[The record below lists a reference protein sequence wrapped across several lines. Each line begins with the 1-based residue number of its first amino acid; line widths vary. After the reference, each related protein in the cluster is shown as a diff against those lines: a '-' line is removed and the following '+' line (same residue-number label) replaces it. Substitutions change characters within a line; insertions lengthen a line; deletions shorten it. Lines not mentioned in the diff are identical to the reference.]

1 MYEYSEDNLIEQTAI
16 DLFFNQLGWDTQLA
30 YNKESFGEGST
41 LGRLNKKEVVLK
53 KIFFEKLKQFNPN
66 LPDQAYNQAYEKLIE
81 ESITKSLAEIN
92 FEKYQLLRNG
102 IPVDFINEKGEQVK
116 NKTLKVF
123 DFDNA
128 DNNNFLAVRQLWI
141 QGNSNRE
148 RRPDI
153 IGFVNGIPLLFIELK
168 AAHRKLENA
177 YNDNFTDYKD
187 VIPKLFYYNAFVMLS
202 NGIESRIGSVTGKYQ
217 HFHEWKRI
225 TEEDEGIVALD
236 RIIVGVCEKRRFL
249 DMFENFIL
257 FDNSL
262 GKVVKLIARNHQF
275 IGVNKAIENLKRKT
289 ESGKFE
295 LERLEQIKKNLSPEE
310 YQNQKSEIQ
319 NRKSQLGVFW
329 HTQGSGKSYSMV
341 FFCQKIHRKFT
352 GSYTFLIVTDRNELD
367 TQIYGTFSGVGA
379 VPQVKAGAKDSLKAG
394 SGKHLKELL
403 SSEHRYLFTLIHKFN
418 FEELITE
425 RDNIIVITDEAHRT
439 QNGQLAMNLRNAL
452 PNASFIGFTGT
463 PLFKDDEITKR
474 IFGDYVSR
482 YDFKRSV
489 DDGAT
494 VPLYYENRGEYL
506 GLKNPVINEQI
517 RAVID
522 AESEDLD
529 SDQRSRVEQLFARE
543 YPILTAKKRL
553 DAIAKDVVWHF
564 CNRGYKGKG
573 MFIALDKLTAVKM
586 YDLIT
591 VHWEKYVEQVEK
603 EISKGKY
610 GDQELLEKSREL
622 QWIKETE
629 ICVVVSP
636 EQNEIQKFQKWDLDI
651 EPHREKMNTQDLETR
666 FKDENDP
673 FRFVIVCA
681 MWITG
686 FDVPTLSTLYLD
698 KPLKSHTLM
707 QAIARANRISEGK
720 NNGLIVDYI
729 ETYTAL
735 LDALAIYGSGGDE
748 GGSGG
753 GEKPEPPVKPKEELI
768 KQLEE
773 ALEATETFL
782 QDEVK
787 FDLQELINADGLH
800 KLAAMEKAVNAV
812 YTNDETKRKFQ
823 VLAREVFN
831 KYKALQ
837 PDKVLNQYAPR
848 KNAIDVIYTAIE
860 DNIESADVAEIMR
873 KIQNV
878 VDGSI
883 EILAAEPVPSPE
895 GIGTGDEGID
905 LSGLNFDLL
914 EQYFLKTKNK
924 NAVVQSL
931 KDKVEKQLKRMV
943 ERNPLTVDYYKRYQQ
958 IIEEYNR
965 GKDEVVIKE
974 TFRKL
979 IELVNSYSAEEAHT
993 KREGLNDEQKAI
1005 FDILRRGK
1013 SLDEKEK
1020 KEVKKIAIELIEELK
1035 KEKLRIDQW
1044 AEKSITAAAIYNYVN
1059 KTLFEFLP
1067 YPTYQTDDIDLRTN
1081 LVYEHLKNQ
1090 YFGGGISIYGKF

>member
-1 MYEYSEDNLIEQTAI
+1 METHHQ
-16 DLFFNQLGWDTQLA
+16 
-30 YNKESFGEGST
+30 
-41 LGRLNKKEVVLK
+41 
-53 KIFFEKLKQFNPN
+53 
-66 LPDQAYNQAYEKLIE
+66 
-81 ESITKSLAEIN
+81 
-92 FEKYQLLRNG
+92 
-102 IPVDFINEKGEQVK
+102 
-116 NKTLKVF
+116 
-123 DFDNA
+123 
-128 DNNNFLAVRQLWI
+128 
-141 QGNSNRE
+141 
-148 RRPDI
+148 
-153 IGFVNGIPLLFIELK
+153 
-168 AAHRKLENA
+168 
-177 YNDNFTDYKD
+177 
-187 VIPKLFYYNAFVMLS
+187 
-202 NGIESRIGSVTGKYQ
+202 
-217 HFHEWKRI
+217 
-225 TEEDEGIVALD
+225 EDEGIVALD
-236 RIIVGVCEKRRFL
+236 RIIVGVCEKNRFL
-249 DMFENFIL
+249 DLFENFIL

-275 IGVNKAIENLKRKT
+275 IGVNKAIENIQHKEQLYKL
-289 ESGKFE
+289 GKIT
-295 LERLEQIKKNLSPEE
+295 LEEK
-310 YQNQKSEIQ
+310 QK
-319 NRKSQLGVFW
+319 LGVFW

-341 FFCQKIHRKFT
+341 FFCQKIHHKFT
-352 GSYTFLIVTDRNELD
+352 GSYTFLVVTDRNELD

-379 VPQVKAGAKDSLKAG
+379 VPQVKAGAKDSLKAS
-394 SGKHLKELL
+394 SGKHLRELL
-403 SSEHRYLFTLIHKFN
+403 GSEHRYLFTLIHKFN
-418 FEELITE
+418 FEEEITK
-425 RDNIIVITDEAHRT
+425 RNNIIVISDEAHRT
-439 QNGQLAMNLRNAL
+439 QGGQLAMNLRNAL

-506 GLKNPVINEQI
+506 GLKNPIINEQI

-543 YPILTAKKRL
+543 YPILTSKKRL
-553 DAIAKDVVWHF
+553 DAIAKDAVWHF

-573 MFIALDKLTAVKM
+573 MFVALDKITAVKM
-586 YDLIT
+586 YDLIIE
-591 VHWEKYVEQVEK
+591 HWKKYVEKLEK

-622 QWIKETE
+622 KWIKETE
-629 ICVVVSP
+629 ICVVVSS

-651 EPHREKMNTQDLETR
+651 EPHRDKMNTQDLETR

-735 LDALAIYGSGGDE
+735 LDALAIYGSGGEESD
-748 GGSGG
+748 G
-753 GEKPEPPVKPKEELI
+753 GENKEPPVKPKEELI
-768 KQLEE
+768 CQLEE
-773 ALEATETFL
+773 ALEATEIFL
-782 QDEVK
+782 KDEVN
-787 FDLQELINADGLH
+787 FDLLELINATGLQ

-823 VLAREVFN
+823 VLAREMFK

-860 DNIESADVAEIMR
+860 DNVESADVADIMR
-873 KIQNV
+873 KIQKV
-878 VDGSI
+878 VDDSI
-883 EILAAEPVPSPE
+883 ENMVAESDYNE
-895 GIGTGDEGID
+895 GKIID
-905 LSGLNFDLL
+905 LSGLDFDLL

-924 NAVVQSL
+924 NEAVQAL
-931 KDKVEKQLKRMV
+931 KDRVEKQLKRMV
-943 ERNPLTVDYYKRYQQ
+943 ERNPLTVDYYKRYQE

-979 IELVNSYSAEEAHT
+979 IELVNSYSEEQADA
-993 KREGLNDEQKAI
+993 KREGLTDEQKAI
-1005 FDILRRGK
+1005 FDILRQGK
-1013 SLDEKEK
+1013 KLEEKDKNEI
-1020 KEVKKIAIELIEELK
+1020 KKISIQLLEELK
-1035 KEKLRIDQW
+1035 KDKLKVEQW
-1044 AEKSITAAAIYNYVN
+1044 SDKSVTAAAVFNTIS
-1059 KTLFEFLP
+1059 KTLFETLP
-1067 YPTYQTDDIDLRTN
+1067 YPTYHTDDIDLKTN
-1081 LVYEHLKNQ
+1081 LVYEHLKHQ
-1090 YFGGGISIYGKF
+1090 YFGGGVSIYGHY

>member
-1 MYEYSEDNLIEQTAI
+1 MSWEYSEDNLIEQTAI
-16 DLFFNQLGWDTQLA
+16 DLFFNRLGWDTLLA
-30 YNKESFGEGST
+30 FNKEGFGEGST

-53 KIFFEKLKQFNPN
+53 RIFLEKIREFNPD
-66 LPDQAYNQAYEKLIE
+66 LPQKAYVEAYQKLIE

-102 IPVDFINEKGEQVK
+102 IPVDFINEKSEQVK

-123 DFDNA
+123 DFNKA
-128 DNNNFLAVRQLWI
+128 ENNNFLAVRQLWL
-141 QGNSNRE
+141 QGKSNRE

-177 YNDNFTDYKD
+177 YNNNLTDYKD
-187 VIPKLFYYNAFVMLS
+187 VIPKLFYYNAFVLLS

-236 RIIVGVCEKRRFL
+236 RIIVGMCEKKRFL
-249 DMFENFIL
+249 DLFENFIL

-262 GKVVKLIARNHQF
+262 GKAVKLIARNHQF
-275 IGVNKAIENLKRKT
+275 IGVNKALENIIHKELLYKQ
-289 ESGKFE
+289 GKISFE
-295 LERLEQIKKNLSPEE
+295 EK
-310 YQNQKSEIQ
+310 QK
-319 NRKSQLGVFW
+319 LGVFW

-341 FFCQKIHRKFT
+341 FFCQKIHHKFI
-352 GSYTFLIVTDRNELD
+352 GSYTFIIVTDRNELD
-367 TQIYGTFSGVGA
+367 TQIYGTFSGIGA
-379 VPQVKAGAKDSLKAG
+379 VPQVKAGAKDSLKAN
-394 SGKHLKELL
+394 SGNHLKELL

-418 FEELITE
+418 FDEEITK
-425 RDNIIVITDEAHRT
+425 RDNIIVISDEAHRT
-439 QNGQLAMNLRNAL
+439 QGGNLAMNLRKSL

-506 GLKNPVINEQI
+506 GLKNPVINDQI

-522 AESEDLD
+522 SETEDMD
-529 SDQRSRVEQLFARE
+529 SDQRSQLEQLIARE

-553 DAIAKDVVWHF
+553 DSIAKDVVWHF

-573 MFIALDKLTAVKM
+573 MFIALDKLTAVRM
-586 YDLIT
+586 YDLIIHQWQLT
-591 VHWEKYVEQVEK
+591 VEQLDK
-603 EISKGKY
+603 DLLKLKY

-622 QWIKETE
+622 NWIKETE
-629 ICVVVSP
+629 ICVVVSS
-636 EQNEIQKFQKWDLDI
+636 EQNEIQKFTKWDLNI

-686 FDVPTLSTLYLD
+686 FDVPTLSTLYID

-735 LDALAIYGSGGDE
+735 LDALAIYGTGGDE
-748 GGSGG
+748 SG
-753 GEKPEPPVKPKEELI
+753 GEKPEPPVKPEEELI
-768 KQLEE
+768 KQLVE
-773 ALEATETFL
+773 ALESTEAFL
-782 QDEVK
+782 QCEVN
-787 FDLQELINADGLH
+787 FDLQELIEADGLQ
-800 KLAAMEKAVNAV
+800 KLAAMEKSLNAV
-812 YTNDETKRKFQ
+812 YTNDETKLKFQ
-823 VLAREVFN
+823 VLAREVFK

-837 PDKVLNQYAPR
+837 PNKVLYLYSPR

-860 DNIESADVAEIMR
+860 DNIECADVAEIMR

-878 VDGSI
+878 VDESI
-883 EILAAEPVPSPE
+883 ENMVAEPTPNDSKM
-895 GIGTGDEGID
+895 ID
-905 LSGLNFDLL
+905 LSGLDFEML
-914 EQYFLKTKNK
+914 EKYFLKTQNK
-924 NAVVQSL
+924 NAAVQSL
-931 KDKVEKQLKRMV
+931 KDKIEKQLKKMV
-943 ERNPLTVDYYKRYQQ
+943 ERNPLTVDYYKRYQE
-958 IIEEYNR
+958 IIDEYNR
-965 GKDEVVIKE
+965 GKDETVIKE

-979 IELVNSYSAEEAHT
+979 IELVNSYSKEEADT
-993 KREGLNDEQKAI
+993 KRECLSDEQKAI
-1005 FDILRRGK
+1005 FDILRQGK
-1013 SLDEKEK
+1013 KLVENEKNEI
-1020 KEVKKIAIELIEELK
+1020 KKISVELLNELK
-1035 KEKLRIDQW
+1035 KEKLRVEQW
-1044 AEKSITAAAIYNYVN
+1044 AEKSVTAAAVFNYVN
-1059 KTLFEFLP
+1059 KTLFDVLP
-1067 YPTYQTDDIDLRTN
+1067 YPTYQTYDVDLKTN
-1081 LVYEHLKNQ
+1081 LVYEHLKHQ
-1090 YFGGGISIYGKF
+1090 

>member
-1 MYEYSEDNLIEQTAI
+1 MTWEYSEDNLIEQTAI
-16 DLFFNQLGWDTQLA
+16 DLFFNQLGWDTLLA
-30 YNKESFGEGST
+30 YNKEGFGEGST

-53 KIFFEKLKQFNPN
+53 KIFFEKIKAFNPG
-66 LPDQAYNQAYEKLIE
+66 LPQKAYEEAYEKLIE
-81 ESITKSLAEIN
+81 ESSSKSLAEIN
-92 FEKYQLLRNG
+92 YEKHQLLRNG

-128 DNNNFLAVRQLWI
+128 ENNNFLAVRQLWI
-141 QGNSNRE
+141 QGKSNRE

-153 IGFVNGIPLLFIELK
+153 IGFVNGLPIVFIELK
-168 AAHRKLENA
+168 NPTKNVREA
-177 YNDNFTDYKD
+177 YDNNFLDYLD
-187 VIPKLFYYNAFVMLS
+187 VIPRLFHHNALVILS
-202 NGIESRIGSVTGKYQ
+202 NGRESKIGSITSKYH

-225 TEEDEGIVALD
+225 TEDDEGVVDLD
-236 RIIVGVCEKRRFL
+236 RMIIGVCHKQRLL
-249 DMFENFIL
+249 DILENFIL

-275 IGVNKAIENLKRKT
+275 IGVNKAIENIQHKEQLYKL
-289 ESGKFE
+289 GKVS
-295 LERLEQIKKNLSPEE
+295 LEEK
-310 YQNQKSEIQ
+310 QK
-319 NRKSQLGVFW
+319 LGVFW

-341 FFCQKIHRKFT
+341 FFCQKIHHKFT

-367 TQIYGTFSGVGA
+367 TQIYGTFSGIGA
-379 VPQVKAGAKDSLKAG
+379 VPQVKAGSKDSLKAN
-394 SGKHLKELL
+394 SGKHLRELL

-418 FEELITE
+418 FEEEITK
-425 RDNIIVITDEAHRT
+425 RDNIIVISDEAHRT
-439 QNGQLAMNLRNAL
+439 QGGNLAMNLRNAL

-506 GLKNPVINEQI
+506 GLKNPTINEEI
-517 RAVID
+517 RQLL
-522 AESEDLD
+522 ENEELET
-529 SDQRSRVEQLFARE
+529 DQRSRVEQLIARE

-553 DAIAKDVVWHF
+553 DAIAKDAIWHF

-573 MFIALDKLTAVKM
+573 MFIALDKLTAVRM

-591 VHWEKYVEQVEK
+591 HHWKLTVEQLEK
-603 EISKGKY
+603 EVAKGKY

-629 ICVVVSP
+629 ICVVVSS

-651 EPHREKMNTQDLETR
+651 EPHREKMNKEDLEAR

-686 FDVPTLSTLYLD
+686 FDVPTLSTLYID

-735 LDALAIYGSGGDE
+735 LDALAIYGAGGEDGE
-748 GGSGG
+748 GGG

-782 QDEVK
+782 QDEVN
-787 FDLQELINADGLH
+787 FNLQELINADGLH

-823 VLAREVFN
+823 ILAREVFK

-837 PDKVLNQYAPR
+837 PDKVLNQFAPR

-860 DNIESADVAEIMR
+860 DNIESADVADIMR

-878 VDGSI
+878 VDESI
-883 EILAAEPVPSPE
+883 ENMVAEPSHND
-895 GIGTGDEGID
+895 GKIID
-905 LSGLNFDLL
+905 LSGLDFDLL

-924 NAVVQSL
+924 NAAVQSL
-931 KDKVEKQLKRMV
+931 KDKIEKQLKQMV
-943 ERNPLTVDYYKRYQQ
+943 ERNPLTVDYYKRYQE
-958 IIEEYNR
+958 IIQEYNR

-979 IELVNSYSAEEAHT
+979 IELVNSYSEEEADT
-993 KREGLNDEQKAI
+993 KREGLTDEQKVI
-1005 FDILRRGK
+1005 FDILRQGK
-1013 SLDEKEK
+1013 KLEEKEK
-1020 KEVKKIAIELIEELK
+1020 NEIKKISIELLEELK
-1035 KEKLRIDQW
+1035 KEKLRVDKW
-1044 AEKSITAAAIYNYVN
+1044 ADKSVTAAAVFNYVN
-1059 KTLFEFLP
+1059 KTLFEVLP

-1081 LVYEHLKNQ
+1081 LVYEHLKHQ
-1090 YFGGGISIYGKF
+1090 YFGGGMSIYGRY

>member
-1 MYEYSEDNLIEQTAI
+1 MPYEYSEDHLIEQTAI
-16 DLFFNQLGWDTQLA
+16 DLFFNKLGWDTVLA
-30 YNKESFGEGST
+30 FNKETFVEGGT
-41 LGRLNKKEVVLK
+41 LGRLSKKEVVLK
-53 KIFFEKLKQFNPN
+53 RIFLEKIKEFNPG
-66 LPDQAYNQAYEKLIE
+66 LPSKAYEEAYEKLLE
-81 ESITKSLAEIN
+81 ESITKSIEEIN
-92 FEKYQLLRNG
+92 FEKHLLLRNG
-102 IPVDFINEKGEQVK
+102 IPVDYINEKGEHVK

-123 DFDNA
+123 DFENA
-128 DNNNFLAVRQLWI
+128 ENNNFIAVRQLWL
-141 QGNSNRE
+141 QGKSNRE

-187 VIPKLFYYNAFVMLS
+187 VIPKLFYYNAFVVLS
-202 NGIESRIGSVTGKYQ
+202 NGIESRIGSITGKYE

-249 DMFENFIL
+249 DLFENFIL

-262 GKVVKLIARNHQF
+262 GKVLKLIARNHQY
-275 IGVNKAIENLKRKT
+275 IGVNKAIANIQHKEQLYKL
-289 ESGKFE
+289 GKIS
-295 LERLEQIKKNLSPEE
+295 LEEK
-310 YQNQKSEIQ
+310 QK
-319 NRKSQLGVFW
+319 LGVFW

-341 FFCQKIHRKFT
+341 FFCQKIHHKFI

-367 TQIYGTFSGVGA
+367 TQIYGTFSGIGA
-379 VPQVKAGAKDSLKAG
+379 VPQIKSGSKDSLKAN

-418 FEELITE
+418 FEEEITK
-425 RDNIIVITDEAHRT
+425 RDNIIVISDEAHRT
-439 QNGQLAMNLRNAL
+439 QGGNLAMNLRNAL

-506 GLKNPVINEQI
+506 KLNNPKINDDI
-517 RAVID
+517 RTLL
-522 AESEDLD
+522 ENEELD
-529 SDQRSRVEQLFARE
+529 SDERTKVENLIARE
-543 YPILTAKKRL
+543 YPILTANKRL
-553 DAIAKDVVWHF
+553 NDIAKDAVWHF

-591 VHWEKYVEQVEK
+591 HHWKLTVEQLEK
-603 EISKGKY
+603 EIKKGKY
-610 GDQELLEKSREL
+610 GDQELLAKSREL

-629 ICVVVSP
+629 ICVVISS

-651 EPHREKMNTQDLETR
+651 EPHREKMNSQDLEAR
-666 FKDENDP
+666 FKNENDP

-707 QAIARANRISEGK
+707 QAIARANRISTGK

-729 ETYTAL
+729 ETYSAL
-735 LDALAIYGSGGDE
+735 LDALAIYGTGGGDSE
-748 GGSGG
+748 NG
-753 GEKPEPPVKPKEELI
+753 GENPEPPVKPKEELI
-768 KQLEE
+768 IKLEE

-782 QDEVK
+782 LDE
-787 FDLQELINADGLH
+787 LNYNIEELIKADGLY
-800 KLAAMEKAVNAV
+800 KLAALEKAVNAV

-823 VLAREVFN
+823 ILAREVFK

-837 PDKVLNQYAPR
+837 PDKVLNQYAQR

-860 DNIESADVAEIMR
+860 DNFEGADVSEIMK
-873 KIQNV
+873 KIQAV
-878 VDGSI
+878 VDESI
-883 EILAAEPVPSPE
+883 ENMVSEPGYNE
-895 GIGTGDEGID
+895 GKIID
-905 LSGLNFDLL
+905 LSGLNFELL
-914 EQYFLKTKNK
+914 EHYFLKTKNK
-924 NAVVQSL
+924 NTVVQSL
-931 KDKVEKQLKRMV
+931 KDKIEKQLKQMV
-943 ERNPLTVDYYKRYQQ
+943 ERNPLTVDYYKRYQE

-965 GKDEVVIKE
+965 GKDEVVIQE

-979 IELVNSYSAEEAHT
+979 IELINSYSEEEIDT
-993 KREGLNDEQKAI
+993 KREGLTEEQKAI
-1005 FDILRRGK
+1005 FDILRQGK
-1013 SLDEKEK
+1013 QLKESEKTEI
-1020 KEVKKIAIELIEELK
+1020 KKIAIQLLEELK
-1035 KEKLRIDQW
+1035 QDKLKVEQW
-1044 AEKSITAAAIYNYVN
+1044 SEKSVTAAAVFNTVN
-1059 KTLFEFLP
+1059 SKLFTTLP
-1067 YPTYQTDDIDLRTN
+1067 YSAYNSDEVSTITN
-1081 LVYEHLKNQ
+1081 LVFEHLKHQ
-1090 YFGGGISIYGKF
+1090 YYGGGVSIYGRY

>member
-1 MYEYSEDNLIEQTAI
+1 MTYEYSEDNLIEQTAI
-16 DLFFNQLGWDTQLA
+16 DLFFHRIGWDTMLA
-30 YNKESFGEGST
+30 YNKESFGDGST

-53 KIFFEKLKQFNPN
+53 RIFLEKIKAFNPG
-66 LPDQAYNQAYEKLIE
+66 LPEKAYEDAYEKLTE
-81 ESITKSLAEIN
+81 DSSTKSLDELN
-92 FEKYQLLRNG
+92 YEKYLLLKNG
-102 IPVDFINEKGEQVK
+102 IPLDFINDKGEAIK

-123 DFDNA
+123 DFEEEN
-128 DNNNFLAVRQLWI
+128 NNNFLAVRQLWL
-141 QGNSNRE
+141 QGKSNRE

-187 VIPKLFYYNAFVMLS
+187 VIPKLFHYNAFVLLS

-225 TEEDEGIVALD
+225 TEEEDGIVALD
-236 RIIVGVCEKRRFL
+236 RIILGVCEKKRFL
-249 DMFENFIL
+249 DLFENFIL
-257 FDNSL
+257 FDNSM

-275 IGVNKAIENLKRKT
+275 IGVNKAIDNIQHKNELYKQ
-289 ESGKFE
+289 GKIT
-295 LERLEQIKKNLSPEE
+295 LEEK
-310 YQNQKSEIQ
+310 QK
-319 NRKSQLGVFW
+319 LGVFW

-352 GSYTFLIVTDRNELD
+352 GSYTFLVVTDRNELD
-367 TQIYGTFSGVGA
+367 TQIYGTFRGIGA
-379 VPQVKAGAKDSLKAG
+379 VPAVKAGAKDSLKAG

-403 SSEHRYLFTLIHKFN
+403 SAGHRYLFTLIHKFN
-418 FEELITE
+418 FTEEITQ
-425 RDNIIVITDEAHRT
+425 RDNIIVISDEAHRS
-439 QNGQLAMNLRNAL
+439 QGGDLALNLRNAL

-489 DDGAT
+489 EDGAT

-506 GLKNPVINEQI
+506 QLKNPAITEQI

-529 SDQRSRVEQLFARE
+529 SDQRSRIEQLFATQ
-543 YPILTAKKRL
+543 YPIHTAKKRL
-553 DAIAKDVVWHF
+553 DAIAKDAVWHF

-591 VHWEKYVEQVEK
+591 HHWNLYVAQLEK
-603 EISKGKY
+603 EILNGKY
-610 GDQELLEKSREL
+610 GDQELLDKNREL

-629 ICVVVSP
+629 VCVVVSS

-651 EPHREKMNTQDLETR
+651 ESHREKMNMQDLEVR
-666 FKDENDP
+666 FKEENDP

-729 ETYTAL
+729 ETYNAL
-735 LDALAIYGSGGDE
+735 LDALAIYGTGGDE
-748 GGSGG
+748 EN
-753 GEKPEPPVKPKEELI
+753 GEKPETPVKPKEYLI
-768 KQLEE
+768 RELEE
-773 ALEATETFL
+773 AIQNTETFL
-782 QDEVK
+782 LEEVN
-787 FDLQELINADGLH
+787 FNLQELINADGLH
-800 KLAAMEKAVNAV
+800 KLAAMEKGVNAV

-823 VLAREVFN
+823 ILSREVFK

-837 PDKVLNQYAPR
+837 PDKILNEFAKR

-860 DNIESADVAEIMR
+860 NNIQDVVVSELIK
-873 KIQNV
+873 KIQYI
-878 VDGSI
+878 VDESI
-883 EILAAEPVPSPE
+883 ENIAAEPTHD
-895 GIGTGDEGID
+895 TGKIIN
-905 LSGLNFDLL
+905 LSGLNFELL
-914 EQYFLKTKNK
+914 EQHFLKTKNK
-924 NAVVQSL
+924 NILVQSL
-931 KDKVEKQLKRMV
+931 KEKIEKQLRQMV
-943 ERNPLTVDYYKRYQQ
+943 EQNPLRVDFYKRYQE
-958 IIEEYNR
+958 IIDEYNR
-965 GKDEVVIKE
+965 GKDAVTIEE
-974 TFRKL
+974 TFKKL
-979 IELVNSYSAEEAHT
+979 IAFVNSLTEEEIDT
-993 KREGLNDEQKAI
+993 KREGLTEEQKAI
-1005 FDILRRGK
+1005 FDLLRQ
-1013 SLDEKEK
+1013 EK
-1020 KEVKKIAIELIEELK
+1020 KLTENEKKQIKAISIELLEELK
-1035 KEKLRIDQW
+1035 KDKLKVEQW
-1044 AEKSITAAAIYNYVN
+1044 ADKSVTAAAVFNTVS
-1059 KTLFEFLP
+1059 KTLFEALP
-1067 YPTYQTDDIDLRTN
+1067 YPTYQTDDIDLKTN

-1090 YFGGGISIYGKF
+1090 YFGAGVSVYGRY

>member
-1 MYEYSEDNLIEQTAI
+1 MTWEYSEDNLIEQTAI
-16 DLFFNQLGWDTQLA
+16 DLFFNRLGWDTLLA
-30 YNKESFGEGST
+30 YNKEGFGEGST

-66 LPDQAYNQAYEKLIE
+66 LPEQAYNQAYEKLIE

-92 FEKYQLLRNG
+92 YEKHQLLRNG
-102 IPVDFINEKGEQVK
+102 IPVQLPSPPGEVPGVRIV
-116 NKTLKVF
+116 TLRVF

-141 QGNSNRE
+141 QGKSNRE

-187 VIPKLFYYNAFVMLS
+187 VIPKLFYYNAFVLLS

-236 RIIVGVCEKRRFL
+236 RIIVGVCEKKRFL
-249 DMFENFIL
+249 DLFENFIL

-275 IGVNKAIENLKRKT
+275 IGVNKAIENIQHKEQLYKL
-289 ESGKFE
+289 GKIS
-295 LERLEQIKKNLSPEE
+295 LEEK
-310 YQNQKSEIQ
+310 QK
-319 NRKSQLGVFW
+319 LGVFW

-341 FFCQKIHRKFT
+341 FFCQKIHHKFT

-379 VPQVKAGAKDSLKAG
+379 VPQVKAGAKDSLKAN
-394 SGKHLKELL
+394 SGKHLRELL

-418 FEELITE
+418 FEEEITK
-425 RDNIIVITDEAHRT
+425 RDNIIVISDEAHRT
-439 QNGQLAMNLRNAL
+439 QGGNLAMNLRNAL

-553 DAIAKDVVWHF
+553 DAIAKDAVWHF

-573 MFIALDKLTAVKM
+573 MFIALDKLTAVRM

-591 VHWEKYVEQVEK
+591 HHWKLTVEQLEK
-603 EISKGKY
+603 EVSKGKY

-629 ICVVVSP
+629 ICVVVSS
-636 EQNEIQKFQKWDLDI
+636 EQNEIQKFQKWNLDI

-666 FKDENDP
+666 FKDEDDP

-735 LDALAIYGSGGDE
+735 LDALAIYGSGGEDGE
-748 GGSGG
+748 GGG

-773 ALEATETFL
+773 AIEATETFL
-782 QDEVK
+782 QDEVN
-787 FDLQELINADGLH
+787 FDLEELIKADGLH

-823 VLAREVFN
+823 VLAREVFK

-837 PDKVLNQYAPR
+837 PDKVLNQYATR

-860 DNIESADVAEIMR
+860 DNIESADVADIMR

-878 VDGSI
+878 VDESI
-883 EILAAEPVPSPE
+883 ENMVAEPLPSPA
-895 GIGTGDEGID
+895 GRGAGGEGID
-905 LSGLNFDLL
+905 LSGLDFDLL

-924 NAVVQSL
+924 NAAVQSL

-943 ERNPLTVDYYKRYQQ
+943 ERNPLTVDYYKRYQE

-965 GKDEVVIKE
+965 GKDEVIIKE

-979 IELVNSYSAEEAHT
+979 IELVNSYSEEEADT
-993 KREGLNDEQKAI
+993 KREGLTDEQKAI
-1005 FDILRRGK
+1005 FDILRHGK
-1013 SLDEKEK
+1013 KLEEKEK
-1020 KEVKKIAIELIEELK
+1020 NEIKKISIELLEELK
-1035 KEKLRIDQW
+1035 QEKLKVEQW
-1044 AEKSITAAAIYNYVN
+1044 ADKSVTAAAVFNTVS
-1059 KTLFEFLP
+1059 KTLFETLP
-1067 YPTYQTDDIDLRTN
+1067 YPTYQIDDIDLKTN
-1081 LVYEHLKNQ
+1081 LVYEHLKHQ
-1090 YFGGGISIYGKF
+1090 YFGGGMSIYGQY

>member
-1 MYEYSEDNLIEQTAI
+1 MTYEYSEDSLVEQTAI
-16 DLFFNQLGWDTQLA
+16 DLFLNRLGWDTLLA
-30 YNKESFGEGST
+30 YNKENFGEGST

-53 KIFFEKLKQFNPN
+53 RDFISKLKEFNPG
-66 LPDQAYNQAYEKLIE
+66 LPEKAYEEAYQILTKE
-81 ESITKSLAEIN
+81 NSSKSLAEIN
-92 FEKYQLLRNG
+92 FEKHQLMRDG
-102 IPVDFINEKGEQVK
+102 IPVDYINEKGEQVK
-116 NKTLKVF
+116 SKTLRVF
-123 DFDNA
+123 DFENS

-141 QGNSNRE
+141 QGKSNRE

-187 VIPKLFYYNAFVMLS
+187 VIPKLFYYNAFVVLS
-202 NGIESRIGSVTGKYQ
+202 NGIESRVGSVTGKYQ

-225 TEEDEGIVALD
+225 TEEDDGVVALD
-236 RIIVGVCEKRRFL
+236 RIIVGICEKKRFL
-249 DMFENFIL
+249 DLFENFVL

-275 IGVNKAIENLKRKT
+275 IGVNKAIDNIQHKDRLYKL
-289 ESGKFE
+289 GKIS
-295 LERLEQIKKNLSPEE
+295 LEEK
-310 YQNQKSEIQ
+310 QK
-319 NRKSQLGVFW
+319 LGVFW

-379 VPQVKAGAKDSLKAG
+379 VPQVKAGTKYSLKAN

-418 FEELITE
+418 FEEEVTLRE
-425 RDNIIVITDEAHRT
+425 NIIVISDEAHRT
-439 QNGQLAMNLRNAL
+439 QGGNLAMNLRNAL

-463 PLFKDDEITKR
+463 PLFKDDELTRR

-517 RAVID
+517 RAIID

-543 YPILTAKKRL
+543 YPILTAKPRL
-553 DAIAKDVVWHF
+553 EAIANDVVWHF

-573 MFIALDKLTAVKM
+573 MFIALDKLTAVRM

-591 VHWEKYVEQVEK
+591 HQWKLLIEQLEKD
-603 EISKGKY
+603 ISKGKY
-610 GDQELLEKSREL
+610 GDQELLEKNREL

-629 ICVVVSP
+629 VCVVVSS

-651 EPHREKMNTQDLETR
+651 EPHREKMNMQDLEAR
-666 FKDENDP
+666 FKAEEDP

-729 ETYTAL
+729 ETYTSL
-735 LDALAIYGSGGDE
+735 LDALAIYGSGGD
-748 GGSGG
+748 GG
-753 GEKPEPPVKPKEELI
+753 GTGGEGPIEPPVKPKEELI
-768 KQLEE
+768 RQLEE
-773 ALEATETFL
+773 ALTATETFL
-782 QDEVK
+782 KVDVN
-787 FDLQELINADGLH
+787 FDLQELIKADGLH

-812 YTNDETKRKFQ
+812 YTNDETKSKFQ
-823 VLAREVFN
+823 ILAREVFK

-860 DNIESADVAEIMR
+860 DNVESADVADIMK

-878 VDGSI
+878 VDESI
-883 EILAAEPVPSPE
+883 ENMVSEPKH
-895 GIGTGDEGID
+895 DEGKIID
-905 LSGLNFDLL
+905 LSGLNFELL
-914 EQYFLKTKNK
+914 EKYFSKTPNK
-924 NAVVQSL
+924 NATVQSL
-931 KDKVEKQLKRMV
+931 KDKIEKRLKQMV
-943 ERNPLTVDYYKRYQQ
+943 ERNPLTVDYYKKYQE
-958 IIEEYNR
+958 IIDEYNK
-965 GKDEVVIKE
+965 GKDEDVIKE

-979 IELVNSYSAEEAHT
+979 IELINSYSEEEVDT
-993 KREGLNDEQKAI
+993 KREGLTDEQKAI
-1005 FDILRRGK
+1005 FDILRKGK
-1013 SLDEKEK
+1013 QLTDKEK
-1020 KEVKKIAIELIEELK
+1020 KEVKVLSIELLQDLK
-1035 KEKLRIDQW
+1035 KEKLRVEQW
-1044 AEKSITAAAIYNYVN
+1044 ADKSVTAAAVFNSVS
-1059 KTLFEFLP
+1059 KTLFETLP
-1067 YPTYQTDDIDLRTN
+1067 FPTYETDDIDLKTN
-1081 LVYEHLKNQ
+1081 LVYEHLKQQ
-1090 YFGGGISIYGKF
+1090 YFGGGVSIYGNY

>member
-1 MYEYSEDNLIEQTAI
+1 MTWEYSEDSLIEKTAI
-16 DLFFNQLGWDTQLA
+16 DLFHNQLGWDTALA
-30 YNKESFGEGST
+30 YNKETFGEGST

-53 KIFFEKLKQFNPN
+53 EIFIKKIKEFNPN
-66 LPDQAYNQAYEKLIE
+66 LPDQAYSQAYEKLIE
-81 ESITKSLAEIN
+81 ESITKSLSEIN
-92 FEKYQLLRNG
+92 FEKHQLLKDG
-102 IPVDFINEKGEQVK
+102 IPVDFINETGEQIK

-123 DFDNA
+123 DFETVG
-128 DNNNFLAVRQLWI
+128 NNNFLAVRQLWI
-141 QGNSNRE
+141 QGKSNRE

-187 VIPKLFYYNAFVMLS
+187 VIPKLFYYNAFVLLS
-202 NGIESRIGSVTGKYQ
+202 NGIESRIGSLTGKYQ

-225 TEEDEGIVALD
+225 TEDDNGVVALD
-236 RIIVGVCEKRRFL
+236 RIIVGICDKKRFL
-249 DMFENFIL
+249 DLFENFIL

-275 IGVNKAIENLKRKT
+275 IGVNKAIENIKLKDQLYKI
-289 ESGKFE
+289 GKIS
-295 LERLEQIKKNLSPEE
+295 LEEK
-310 YQNQKSEIQ
+310 QK
-319 NRKSQLGVFW
+319 LGVFW

-352 GSYTFLIVTDRNELD
+352 GSYTFLVVTDRNELD

-379 VPQVKAGAKDSLKAG
+379 VPQVKSGSKDSLKAG
-394 SGKHLKELL
+394 SGKHLKALL
-403 SSEHRYLFTLIHKFN
+403 GSEHRYLFSLIHKFN
-418 FEELITE
+418 FEEEITQ
-425 RDNIIVITDEAHRT
+425 RDNIIVISDEAHRT
-439 QNGQLAMNLRNAL
+439 QGGQLAMNLRNAL

-463 PLFKDDEITKR
+463 PLFKDDELTKR

-506 GLKNPVINEQI
+506 GLNNPVINEQI

-522 AESEDLD
+522 AETEDLD
-529 SDQRSRVEQLFARE
+529 SDQRSRLEQLFARE
-543 YPILTAKKRL
+543 YPILTARKRL

-591 VHWEKYVEQVEK
+591 IHWNQYILQMEK

-629 ICVVVSP
+629 ICVVVSS
-636 EQNEIQKFQKWDLDI
+636 EQNEIQKFKKWELDI
-651 EPHREKMNTQDLETR
+651 EPHREKMNNQDLETR
-666 FKDENDP
+666 FKEENDP

-686 FDVPTLSTLYLD
+686 FDVPSLSTMYID

-707 QAIARANRISEGK
+707 QAIARANRINEGK

-735 LDALAIYGSGGDE
+735 LDALAIYGTGGE
-748 GGSGG
+748 SGG
-753 GEKPEPPVKPKEELI
+753 GEKPEPPVKPLEELI
-768 KQLEE
+768 RLLEE
-773 ALEATETFL
+773 ALESTEMFL
-782 QDEVK
+782 QDEVN
-787 FDLQELINADGLH
+787 FNLTELINAHGLE
-800 KLAAMEKAVNAV
+800 KLAAMEKGVNAV

-823 VLAREVFN
+823 ILAREVFK

-837 PDKVLNQYAPR
+837 PDKVLNEYAPR

-860 DNIESADVAEIMR
+860 DNVESADVAEIMK
-873 KIQNV
+873 KIQDV
-878 VDGSI
+878 IDESI
-883 EILAAEPVPSPE
+883 ENLVAEPTHD
-895 GIGTGDEGID
+895 TGKIID
-905 LSGLNFDLL
+905 LSGLNFELL
-914 EQYFLKTKNK
+914 EKYFLKSENK
-924 NAVVQSL
+924 NSMVQSL
-931 KDKVEKQLKRMV
+931 KDKIEKQLQHLV
-943 ERNPLTVDYYKRYQQ
+943 EKNPMRVDYYQRFQEIIDDYNLGKDSVT
-958 IIEEYNR
+958 IEE
-965 GKDEVVIKE
+965 
-974 TFRKL
+974 TFKRL
-979 IELVNSYSAEEAHT
+979 IEFVNSLTAEEIET
-993 KREGLNDEQKAI
+993 KREGLTEEQKAV
-1005 FDILRRGK
+1005 FDILRKPDLSEADKKRI
-1013 SLDEKEK
+1013 KE
-1020 KEVKKIAIELIEELK
+1020 IAIELLEELK
-1035 KEKLRIDQW
+1035 NDKLKVEQW
-1044 AEKSITAAAIYNYVN
+1044 SDKSVTAAAVFNAVS
-1059 KTLFEFLP
+1059 KTLFESLP
-1067 YPTYQTDDIDLRTN
+1067 YPTYLSNDVDLKTN
-1081 LVYEHLKNQ
+1081 LVYEHLKQQ
-1090 YFGGGISIYGKF
+1090 YFGGGISIYGRY

>member
-1 MYEYSEDNLIEQTAI
+1 MTWEYSEDHLIEQTAI
-16 DLFFNQLGWDTQLA
+16 DLFFNELGWDTLLA
-30 YNKESFGEGST
+30 FNKESFGEGGT
-41 LGRLNKKEVVLK
+41 LGRQNKKEVVLK
-53 KIFFEKLKQFNPN
+53 RIFFEKIKAFNPS
-66 LPDQAYNQAYEKLIE
+66 LPEQAYNQAYEKLTE
-81 ESITKSLAEIN
+81 ESSTKSLAETN

-116 NKTLKVF
+116 NKTLKVL
-123 DFDNA
+123 DFDIA

-141 QGNSNRE
+141 QGKSNRE

-187 VIPKLFYYNAFVMLS
+187 VIPKLFCYNAFVVLS
-202 NGIESRIGSVTGKYQ
+202 NGIESRIGSITGKYQ

-225 TEEDEGIVALD
+225 TEEDDGIVALD
-236 RIIVGVCEKRRFL
+236 RIIVGVCEKKRFL
-249 DMFENFIL
+249 DLFENFIL
-257 FDNSL
+257 FDNSM
-262 GKVVKLIARNHQF
+262 GKVIKLIARNHQF
-275 IGVNKAIENLKRKT
+275 IGVNKAIENIQHKEQLYNL
-289 ESGKFE
+289 GKIS
-295 LERLEQIKKNLSPEE
+295 LEEK
-310 YQNQKSEIQ
+310 QK
-319 NRKSQLGVFW
+319 LGVFW

-341 FFCQKIHRKFT
+341 FFSKKIHHKFT

-367 TQIYGTFSGVGA
+367 TQIYGTFSGIGA
-379 VPQVKAGAKDSLKAG
+379 VPQVKAGSKDSLKAT
-394 SGKHLKELL
+394 SGKHLRDLL

-418 FEELITE
+418 FEEEITR

-439 QNGQLAMNLRNAL
+439 QGGNLAMNLRNAL

-463 PLFKDDEITKR
+463 PLFKDDEITRR
-474 IFGDYVSR
+474 IFGDYISR

-522 AESEDLD
+522 SESEDLD

-543 YPILTAKKRL
+543 YPILTARKRL
-553 DAIAKDVVWHF
+553 DAIAKDAVWHF

-573 MFIALDKLTAVKM
+573 MFIALDKLTAVRM

-591 VHWEKYVEQVEK
+591 VHWRKYVEQLEK
-603 EISKGKY
+603 DLRKLTY

-629 ICVVVSP
+629 ICVVISS
-636 EQNEIQKFQKWDLDI
+636 EQNEIQKFQQWDLDI

-735 LDALAIYGSGGDE
+735 LDALAIYGSGGEDGE
-748 GGSGG
+748 GD
-753 GEKPEPPVKPKEELI
+753 KPEPPVKPKEELI
-768 KQLEE
+768 RQLEE
-773 ALEATETFL
+773 VLESTETFL
-782 QDEVK
+782 QDEVN
-787 FDLQELINADGLH
+787 FDLQNLIKAEGLH
-800 KLAAMEKAVNAV
+800 KLAAMEKGVNAV

-823 VLAREVFN
+823 VLAREVFK

-860 DNIESADVAEIMR
+860 DNVVSADVADIMR
-873 KIQNV
+873 KIQHV
-878 VDGSI
+878 VDESI
-883 EILAAEPVPSPE
+883 ENMVAEPTHNE
-895 GIGTGDEGID
+895 GKIID
-905 LSGLNFDLL
+905 LSGLNFELL
-914 EQYFLKTKNK
+914 EQYFSKTKNQ
-924 NAVVQSL
+924 NTLVQSL
-931 KDKVEKQLKRMV
+931 KDKIEKQLKHMV
-943 ERNPLTVDYYKRYQQ
+943 ERNPLTVDYYKRYQE

-965 GKDEVVIKE
+965 GKDELIIKE

-979 IELVNSYSAEEAHT
+979 IELVNSYSEEEADT
-993 KREGLNDEQKAI
+993 KREGLTDEQKAI
-1005 FDILRRGK
+1005 FDILRQGK
-1013 SLDEKEK
+1013 KLEDKEK
-1020 KEVKKIAIELIEELK
+1020 REIKKISVELLAELK
-1035 KEKLRIDQW
+1035 KEKLRVDQW
-1044 AEKSITAAAIYNYVN
+1044 ADKSVTAAAVFNYVN
-1059 KTLFEFLP
+1059 KTLFEVLP

-1081 LVYEHLKNQ
+1081 LVYEHLKHQ
-1090 YFGGGISIYGKF
+1090 YFGGGMSVYGRY

>member
-1 MYEYSEDNLIEQTAI
+1 MTWEYSEDNLIEQTAI
-16 DLFFNQLGWDTQLA
+16 DIFHKQLGWDTAIA

-53 KIFFEKLKQFNPN
+53 RIFLEKLKIFNPN
-66 LPDQAYNQAYEKLIE
+66 LPQKAYDEAYQKLTE
-81 ESITKSLAEIN
+81 ESITKSLSEIN
-92 FEKYQLLRNG
+92 FEKHQLLRDG
-102 IPVDFINEKGEQVK
+102 IPVDYINEKGEHIK

-123 DFDNA
+123 DFSTPE
-128 DNNNFLAVRQLWI
+128 NNNFLAIRQLWI
-141 QGNSNRE
+141 QGKSNRE
-148 RRPDI
+148 RRPDV
-153 IGFVNGIPLLFIELK
+153 IGFINGIPLLFIELK

-177 YNDNFTDYKD
+177 YNDNLTDYKD
-187 VIPKLFYYNAFVMLS
+187 VIPHLFYYNAFVVLS
-202 NGIESRIGSVTGKYQ
+202 NGIESRIGSITGKYQ

-225 TEEDEGIVALD
+225 TEEEDGIVALD
-236 RIIVGVCEKRRFL
+236 RIIVGVCEKTRFL
-249 DMFENFIL
+249 DLFENFIL

-275 IGVNKAIENLKRKT
+275 IGVNKAIENIELKDQLYKL
-289 ESGKFE
+289 GKIS
-295 LERLEQIKKNLSPEE
+295 LEEK
-310 YQNQKSEIQ
+310 QK
-319 NRKSQLGVFW
+319 LGVFW

-352 GSYTFLIVTDRNELD
+352 GSYTFLVVTDRNELD

-379 VPQVKAGAKDSLKAG
+379 VPQIKAGAKDSLKAN

-418 FEELITE
+418 FEEEITL
-425 RDNIIVITDEAHRT
+425 RDNIIVISDEAHRT
-439 QNGQLAMNLRNAL
+439 QGGNLAMNLRNAL

-517 RAVID
+517 RSIID

-553 DAIAKDVVWHF
+553 DAIAKDAVWHF

-573 MFIALDKLTAVKM
+573 MFVALDKITAVRM
-586 YDLIT
+586 YDLIIH
-591 VHWEKYVEQVEK
+591 HWKAMVEQIEK
-603 EISKGKY
+603 DLAKGKY

-622 QWIKETE
+622 KWIKETE
-629 ICVVVSP
+629 VCVVISS

-651 EPHREKMNTQDLETR
+651 EPHREKMNTQDLEVR
-666 FKDENDP
+666 FKAEDDP

-707 QAIARANRISEGK
+707 QAIARANRISDGK

-735 LDALAIYGSGGDE
+735 LDALSIYGAE
-748 GGSGG
+748 GKKGE
-753 GEKPEPPVKPKEELI
+753 EKPEPPVKPKEDLI
-768 KQLEE
+768 HQLEE
-773 ALEATETFL
+773 TIIATETFL
-782 QDEVK
+782 QDEVH
-787 FDLQELINADGLH
+787 FDLQELISTEAVY
-800 KLAAMEKAVNAV
+800 KLAALEKAINAV

-823 VLAREVFN
+823 ILARSVFK

-837 PDKVLNQYAPR
+837 PDKVLNQYASR

-860 DNIESADVAEIMR
+860 DNIEFADVADIMK

-878 VDGSI
+878 VDESI
-883 EILAAEPVPSPE
+883 ENMVAEPSQNE
-895 GIGTGDEGID
+895 GKIID
-905 LSGLNFDLL
+905 LSGLNFELL
-914 EQYFLKTKNK
+914 EQYFTKSQNK
-924 NAVVQSL
+924 NTVVQSL
-931 KDKVEKQLKRMV
+931 KDKIEKQLKQLV
-943 ERNPLTVDYYKRYQQ
+943 ERNPLTVDYYKRYQE
-958 IIEEYNR
+958 IIDEYNR

-979 IELVNSYSAEEAHT
+979 VELVNSYSEEEADT
-993 KREGLNDEQKAI
+993 KREGLSDEQKAI
-1005 FDILRRGK
+1005 FDILRLGK
-1013 SLDEKEK
+1013 KLEEKEK
-1020 KEVKKIAIELIEELK
+1020 NQIKAISIELLDELK
-1035 KEKLRIDQW
+1035 KEKLKVEQW
-1044 AEKSITAAAIYNYVN
+1044 AEKSVTAAAVFNYVN
-1059 KTLFEFLP
+1059 KTLFEVLP
-1067 YPTYQTDDIDLRTN
+1067 YPTYETDEIDLKTN
-1081 LVYEHLKNQ
+1081 LVFEHLKHQ
-1090 YFGGGISIYGKF
+1090 YYGGGVSIYGRY

>member
-1 MYEYSEDNLIEQTAI
+1 MFEYSEDNLIEQTAI
-16 DLFFNQLGWDTQLA
+16 DIFFHQLGWNTLLA
-30 YNKESFGEGST
+30 YNKESFGEGSS

-53 KIFFEKLKQFNPN
+53 KTFLEKIKEFNPD
-66 LPDQAYNQAYEKLIE
+66 LPQKAYEEAYNKIIE
-81 ESITKSLAEIN
+81 ESITKSLDEIN
-92 FEKYQLLRNG
+92 YEKHQLLRNG

-123 DFDNA
+123 DFDHA
-128 DNNNFLAVRQLWI
+128 ENNNFLAVRQLWL
-141 QGNSNRE
+141 QGKSNRE

-177 YNDNFTDYKD
+177 YNDNFTDYKA
-187 VIPKLFYYNAFVMLS
+187 VIPKLFYYNAFVLLS

-225 TEEDEGIVALD
+225 AEEDEGIVALD
-236 RIIVGVCEKRRFL
+236 RIIVGVCEKKRFL
-249 DMFENFIL
+249 DLFENFIL

-262 GKVVKLIARNHQF
+262 GKVVKIIARNHQF
-275 IGVNKAIENLKRKT
+275 IGVNKAIENIKQKEELFKN
-289 ESGKFE
+289 GKIS
-295 LERLEQIKKNLSPEE
+295 LEEK
-310 YQNQKSEIQ
+310 QK
-319 NRKSQLGVFW
+319 LGVFW

-341 FFCQKIHRKFT
+341 FFCQKIHHKFI

-367 TQIYGTFSGVGA
+367 RQIYGTFSGIGA
-379 VPQVKAGAKDSLKAG
+379 VPQVKAGSNDSIQAN
-394 SGKHLKELL
+394 SGKHLRELL

-418 FEELITE
+418 FEEEITR
-425 RDNIIVITDEAHRT
+425 RDNIIVISDEAHRT
-439 QNGQLAMNLRNAL
+439 QGGNLAMNLRNSL

-506 GLKNPVINEQI
+506 GLKNPTINAEI
-517 RAVID
+517 RQLL
-522 AESEDLD
+522 ENEELET
-529 SDQRSRVEQLFARE
+529 DQRSRVEQLIARE

-553 DAIAKDVVWHF
+553 DAIAKDAVWHF

-573 MFIALDKLTAVKM
+573 MFIALDKLTAVRM

-591 VHWEKYVEQVEK
+591 HHWKLNVEQLEK
-603 EISKGKY
+603 DLVKGKY

-629 ICVVVSP
+629 ICVVVSS

-651 EPHREKMNTQDLETR
+651 EPHRDKMNKENLEAR
-666 FKDENDP
+666 FKEENDP

-735 LDALAIYGSGGDE
+735 LDALAMYGTGGQTEGNRKDE
-748 GGSGG
+748 K
-753 GEKPEPPVKPKEELI
+753 EKPPLEPNTELI
-768 KQLEE
+768 NLLEDTIAAAE
-773 ALEATETFL
+773 SFL
-782 QDEVK
+782 LQEVN

-800 KLAAMEKAVNAV
+800 KLAAMEKAVNSV

-823 VLAREVFN
+823 VLAREVFK

-837 PDKVLNQYAPR
+837 PHKALNQYAPR

-860 DNIESADVAEIMR
+860 DNIESADVADIMR

-878 VDGSI
+878 VDESI
-883 EILAAEPVPSPE
+883 ENMVAESGHNE
-895 GIGTGDEGID
+895 SKIID
-905 LSGLNFDLL
+905 LSGLDFDLL

-924 NAVVQSL
+924 NAAVQSL
-931 KDKVEKQLKRMV
+931 KDKIEKQLKQMV
-943 ERNPLTVDYYKRYQQ
+943 ERNPLTVDYYKRYQE

-979 IELVNSYSAEEAHT
+979 IELVNSYSEEEADT
-993 KREGLNDEQKAI
+993 KREGLTDEQKAI
-1005 FDILRRGK
+1005 FDILRHGK
-1013 SLDEKEK
+1013 KLEEKEK
-1020 KEVKKIAIELIEELK
+1020 NEIKKISVELLEELK
-1035 KEKLRIDQW
+1035 KEKLKVAQW
-1044 AEKSITAAAIYNYVN
+1044 SDKSVTAAAVFNTVS
-1059 KTLFEFLP
+1059 KTLFETLP
-1067 YPTYQTDDIDLRTN
+1067 YPTYQTDDIDLKTN
-1081 LVYEHLKNQ
+1081 LVYEHLKHQ
-1090 YFGGGISIYGKF
+1090 YFGGGVSIYGQY

>member
-1 MYEYSEDNLIEQTAI
+1 MNWEYSEDNLIEQTAF
-16 DLFFNQLGWDTQLA
+16 DLFFHQLGWETVLA
-30 YNKESFGEGST
+30 YNKESFGEDSP
-41 LGRLNKKEVVLK
+41 LGRLNKKEIVLK
-53 KIFFEKLKQFNPN
+53 KIFFEKLKHFNPD
-66 LPDQAYNQAYEKLIE
+66 LPEQAYNQAYEKLIE

-92 FEKYQLLRNG
+92 YEKHQLLRNG
-102 IPVDFINEKGEQVK
+102 IPVDFINENGEQVK
-116 NKTLKVF
+116 NKILKVF
-123 DFDNA
+123 DFDIA
-128 DNNNFLAVRQLWI
+128 ENNNFLAIRQLWI
-141 QGNSNRE
+141 TGKSNRE

-153 IGFVNGIPLLFIELK
+153 IGFVNGIPLVFIELK
-168 AAHRKLENA
+168 NPIKNVREA
-177 YNDNFTDYKD
+177 YDNNFLDYID
-187 VIPKLFYYNAFVMLS
+187 VIPRLFHYNALVILS
-202 NGIESRIGSVTGKYQ
+202 NGRESKIGSITSKYH

-225 TEEDEGIVALD
+225 TEEDEGVVDLD
-236 RIIVGVCEKRRFL
+236 RMIVGVCHKQRLL
-249 DMFENFIL
+249 DILENFIL

-275 IGVNKAIENLKRKT
+275 IGVNKAIENIKHKEELYHLGRI
-289 ESGKFE
+289 SFE
-295 LERLEQIKKNLSPEE
+295 EK
-310 YQNQKSEIQ
+310 QK
-319 NRKSQLGVFW
+319 LGVFW

-341 FFCQKIHRKFT
+341 FFCQKIHHKFT

-367 TQIYGTFSGVGA
+367 TQIYGTFSGAGA
-379 VPQVKAGAKDSLKAG
+379 VPQIKAGHKDSLKAN
-394 SGKHLKELL
+394 SGKHLRELL

-418 FEELITE
+418 FEEEITK
-425 RDNIIVITDEAHRT
+425 RDNIIVISDEAHRT
-439 QNGQLAMNLRNAL
+439 QGGNLAMNLRNAL

-506 GLKNPVINEQI
+506 GLKNPLINEQI

-543 YPILTAKKRL
+543 YPILTSQKRL
-553 DAIAKDVVWHF
+553 DAIAKDAVWHF
-564 CNRGYKGKG
+564 CNRGYKGKA
-573 MFIALDKLTAVKM
+573 MFIALDKLTAIKM

-591 VHWEKYVEQVEK
+591 MHWNKYVEQMEK
-603 EISKGKY
+603 EVSKGKY
-610 GDQELLEKSREL
+610 GDQELLMKSREL

-629 ICVVVSP
+629 ICVVVSS

-666 FKDENDP
+666 FKVEDDP

-707 QAIARANRISEGK
+707 QAIARANRTSEGK

-735 LDALAIYGSGGDE
+735 LDALAIYGAGGEE
-748 GGSGG
+748 GGG

-782 QDEVK
+782 QDEVN
-787 FDLQELINADGLH
+787 FDLMDLINAEGLQ
-800 KLAAMEKAVNAV
+800 KIAAMEKAVNAV

-823 VLAREVFN
+823 ILAREIFK

-837 PDKVLNQYAPR
+837 PDKVLNQYAPK
-848 KNAIDVIYTAIE
+848 KNAIDVIYNAIE
-860 DNIESADVAEIMR
+860 DNIVSADVADIMR
-873 KIQNV
+873 KIQDV
-878 VDGSI
+878 VDESI
-883 EILAAEPVPSPE
+883 DNVFEEPSPYKQSQ
-895 GIGTGDEGID
+895 ID
-905 LSGLNFDLL
+905 LSGLDFQAL
-914 EQYFLKTKNK
+914 ERYFLKSKNK
-924 NAVVQSL
+924 NIAIQSL
-931 KDKVEKQLKRMV
+931 KDKVEKKLKVMID
-943 ERNPLTVDYYKRYQQ
+943 RNPMAIDYYKRYTE
-958 IIEEYNR
+958 IIDEYNR

-979 IELVNSYSAEEAHT
+979 IELVNSYTQEEADT
-993 KREGLNDEQKAI
+993 KREGLTDEQKAI
-1005 FDILRRGK
+1005 FDILRHGK
-1013 SLDEKEK
+1013 TLNEKEK
-1020 KEVKKIAIELIEELK
+1020 SEIKKISIQLLDDLK
-1035 KEKLRIDQW
+1035 KEKLKVDQW
-1044 AEKSITAAAIYNYVN
+1044 SEKSVTAAAVFNYVN
-1059 KTLFEFLP
+1059 KTLFEVLP
-1067 YPTYQTDDIDLRTN
+1067 YPTYQIDDIDFKTQM
-1081 LVYEHLKNQ
+1081 VYSHLKTQ
-1090 YFGGGISIYGKF
+1090 YFGGGDSVYGHY